1 MSRPD
6 LSCCI
11 VKILGLSKLFT
22 AGGRLGEKFDK
33 ALFKQGLSGG
43 IRNVFGKKM
52 RLLYMGRP
60 IES

>member
-22 AGGRLGEKFDK
+22 VGRMGEKLDK

-43 IRNVFGKKM
+43 IRKVFGKNM
-52 RLLYMGRP
+52 RLLCMGRP